1 MHDSRIYLN
10 STIGQTIAN
19 KVAGTQFHLLGDAA
33 YPLSDHLMKGYPRKG
48 GELDEVKKQLGFFSR
63 HLYKMHCQFGQ
74 MHKNFNRT
82 LNRDRSGIERS
93 YVGLKGKFRRLKFLY
108 MRRLDLVPDVIITA
122 CCFHNFVIEMDGPPD
137 ETESGEDESSDE
149 EIGPSESAR
158 NSAVHSGKVKRD
170 RLASLMYF

>member
-48 GELDEVKKQLGFFSR
+48 GELDEVKKQLG
-63 HLYKMHCQFGQ
+63 
-74 MHKNFNRT
+74 
-82 LNRDRSGIERS
+82 S
-93 YVGLKGKFRRLKFLY
+93 YVGLKGKFRRLKFVY